1 MPKAMTVTELIGASR
16 DSQMA
21 WIEKAR
27 PNWGSDLVYIGILPV
42 GADELVEEYAE
53 DWGSY
58 AGGGLE
64 DAFAKKFGAQRL
76 TEIQLANGKT
86 LSAPE
91 KTWLKPAIINEKLEN
106 LEEFPFEHVSWLRTQ
121 IDSEQVVLVFCGIVA
136 GQGGYIPELFG
147 IYRSTGEAIKAL
159 ARADFIEE

>member
-53 DWGSY
+53 D
-58 AGGGLE
+58 
-64 DAFAKKFGAQRL
+64 
-76 TEIQLANGKT
+76 
-86 LSAPE
+86 
-91 KTWLKPAIINEKLEN
+91 
-106 LEEFPFEHVSWLRTQ
+106 
-121 IDSEQVVLVFCGIVA
+121 
-136 GQGGYIPELFG
+136 
-147 IYRSTGEAIKAL
+147 
-159 ARADFIEE
+159 